1 MEKKINS
8 VLFFNMKD
16 GRRLTFRVLF
26 TYHSETF
33 DKDYEVFYNED
44 DENHLIVYSYDE
56 EYNYKEVETQEE
68 NEELLKALHDYDKEV
83 AEQNK
88 HN

>member
-33 DKDYEVFYNED
+33 NKDYAVFYNED

-56 EYNYKEVETQEE
+56 EYRYEEVKTQEE
-68 NEELLKALHDYDKEV
+68 NEELLKALHDYDAEV
-83 AEQNK
+83 ASQKN
-88 HN
+88 N

>member
-8 VLFFNMKD
+8 VLFFNMVD

-26 TYHSETF
+26 TYHSDTF
-33 DKDYEVFYNED
+33 NKDYAVFYNED

-56 EYNYKEVETQEE
+56 EYNYQKVTTEEE

-83 AEQNK
+83 ADKIE
-88 HN
+88 